1 MVMFVKGRK
10 INVLINVIT
19 RYRINCDNEIN
30 AIKHF
35 NAWTKLRN
43 LAVPTVNTNIPKSN
57 VSRR

>member
-35 NAWTKLRN
+35 NA
-43 LAVPTVNTNIPKSN
+43 
-57 VSRR
+57 